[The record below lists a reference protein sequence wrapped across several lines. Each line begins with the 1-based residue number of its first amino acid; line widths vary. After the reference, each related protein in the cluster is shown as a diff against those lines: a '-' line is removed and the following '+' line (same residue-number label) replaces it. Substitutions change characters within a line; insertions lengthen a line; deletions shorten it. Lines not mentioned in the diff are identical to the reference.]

1 VTRVLQVLGRSTG
14 GIARHVAAIVAGL
27 DGRDGLT
34 FDVAGPPDLPVSV
47 GTSLLPVIV
56 PDGAVRGHP
65 GAIEDLARILRS
77 GDYQV
82 VHAHGLRAALDTGIA
97 GLGAPPVRI
106 ATIHNLLLPEIGGL
120 RARAFGAT
128 EGLVSRL
135 HQHVLAPS
143 RDIAERLQR
152 RAPNRS
158 GRIEVLHLGVGA
170 VGQPSRVAEEVRREL
185 GFEAG
190 QRMIATVAR
199 LAPQKALEVLL
210 EALTHLRDDVA
221 AAVVGTGPSHGE
233 LVRRA
238 HELGV
243 TRRVRWLGYRDDA
256 TEVVAAADVF
266 VLTSV
271 WEACSLA
278 AQEAITL
285 GVPVVATNVGGMPEL
300 VTDCVSGRL
309 VSTGDSDGIAR
320 AIAEVLGSPERAR
333 AYAEAASANLARH
346 FSIDV
351 MLGRLRDLYLAE
363 AAVAAG

>member
-1 VTRVLQVLGRSTG
+1 MPRVLQVLGRSTG
-14 GIARHVAAIVAGL
+14 GIARHVAAIAAGL
-27 DGRDGLT
+27 EGRDGLT
-34 FDVAGPPDLPVSV
+34 FDVAGPPDLPVSI
-47 GTSLLPVIV
+47 GTAVLPVVV

-77 GDYQV
+77 GNYQA
-82 VHAHGLRAALDTGIA
+82 VHAHGLRAALDTGLA
-97 GLGAPPVRI
+97 GLGAPPMRI
-106 ATIHNLLLPEIGGL
+106 ATIHNLLLPEIAGPL
-120 RARAFGAT
+120 RARAFGPT

-135 HQHVLAPS
+135 HSHVLAPS

-170 VGQPSRVAEEVRREL
+170 VTPPRRAAEVTRRDL
-185 GFEAG
+185 GVEDD
-190 QRMIATVAR
+190 QRMVATVAR

-210 EALTHLRDDVA
+210 DALTHLRDDVV
-221 AAVVGTGPSHGE
+221 AAVVGTGPSQDE

-238 HELGV
+238 HGLGV
-243 TRRVRWLGYRDDA
+243 ARRVRWLGYRDDA
-256 TEVVAAADVF
+256 TEIVAAADVF

-278 AQEAITL
+278 AQEAIAL

-300 VTDCVSGRL
+300 VTDRVSGRL
-309 VSTGDSDGIAR
+309 VPVGDADGIAR
-320 AIAEVLGSPERAR
+320 AVAEILGSPEQGRV
-333 AYAEAASANLARH
+333 YAEAAAANLARH

-351 MLGRLRDLYLAE
+351 MLGRLRDLYLVE
-363 AAVAAG
+363 AAVAG

>member
-27 DGRDGLT
+27 EGRDGLT

-47 GTSLLPVIV
+47 GTSRLPVTV

-106 ATIHNLLLPEIGGL
+106 ATIHNLLLPEIGG
-120 RARAFGAT
+120 RVSARAFGPT

-135 HQHVLAPS
+135 HRHVLAPS
-143 RDIAERLQR
+143 RDIGERLQR

-170 VGQPSRVAEEVRREL
+170 LIPPSRGTEDVRREL
-185 GFEAG
+185 GFEEG
-190 QRMIATVAR
+190 QRVIATVAR

-210 EALTHLRDDVA
+210 EALTHLRDDVV
-221 AAVVGTGPSHGE
+221 AAVVGTGPSHDE

-238 HELGV
+238 HGLGV
-243 TRRVRWLGYRDDA
+243 ARRVRWLGYRDDA
-256 TEVVAAADVF
+256 TEIVAAADVF
-266 VLTSV
+266 ALTSV

-278 AQEAITL
+278 AQEAIAL
-285 GVPVVATNVGGMPEL
+285 GVPVVSTNVGGMPEL
-300 VTDCVSGRL
+300 VTDRVSGRL

-320 AIAEVLGSPERAR
+320 AIAEILGSPEQAR
-333 AYAEAASANLARH
+333 VYSEAAAANLARH
-346 FSIDV
+346 FSIEV

-363 AAVAAG
+363 AAVAD